1 MRFKAHQSFF
11 VRKGW
16 ISKGLK
22 AVLEDGSILMP
33 SSSKKAMDEL
43 GLGANQVVALRYWLQ
58 AMGLITSKVGRRR
71 EHVPTKL
78 GEIILR
84 QDPYTEETGTLFAIQ
99 CNLASARE
107 DAAAWYFF
115 FNEFRMNVFRRE
127 DFTRALE
134 RYIFTYNDR
143 KDVALASL
151 ESDFNCIVGTYV
163 SHDHTSSKAI
173 SPESVIDCPL
183 GELGL
188 IDVESRA
195 DRTYRKTPPNINA
208 LPAILVLYAICSMQE
223 HLAGEGQPV
232 QDEVPLEALLNGP
245 CSPGRV
251 FNLDSVGLLDK
262 LYELQNSDYLR
273 INRTAGLD
281 VVHILADGLAK
292 EECLRRYYELMGQEG
307 RNES

>member
-1 MRFKAHQSFF
+1 MQMRFKAHQSFF

-22 AVLEDGSILMP
+22 AVLEDGSMLMP

-58 AMGLITSKVGRRR
+58 AMGLIKNKNGRKR
-71 EHVPTKL
+71 EHVLTTL
-78 GEIILR
+78 GELVLR
-84 QDPYTEETGTLFAIQ
+84 QDPYTEETGTLFALQ

-107 DAAAWYFF
+107 EAAAWYFF

-134 RYIFTYNDR
+134 HYVFTYNDR

-151 ESDFNCIVGTYV
+151 ESDFNCIIGTYV
-163 SHDHTSSKAI
+163 PHDRTSGKAV

-188 IDVESRA
+188 VDVESRS
-195 DRTYRKTPPNINA
+195 DRTYRKTPPNMNT
-208 LPAILVLYAICSMQE
+208 LPATLVLYAICSMRE
-223 HLAGEGQPV
+223 HLAEEGQPL
-232 QDEVPLEALLNGP
+232 QAEIPLETLLNGP
-245 CSPGRV
+245 YSPGRV
-251 FNLDSVGLLDK
+251 YNLDSVGLLDK
-262 LYELQNSDYLR
+262 LYELQNDDYLR

-281 VVHILADGLAK
+281 VVRILADDLNK
-292 EECLRRYYELMGQEG
+292 EECLRWYYELMD
-307 RNES
+307 

>member
-1 MRFKAHQSFF
+1 MQMRFKAHQSFF

-22 AVLEDGSILMP
+22 AVLEDGSMLMP

-58 AMGLITSKVGRRR
+58 AMGLIKNKNGRKR
-71 EHVPTKL
+71 EHVLTTL
-78 GEIILR
+78 GELVLR
-84 QDPYTEETGTLFAIQ
+84 QDPYTEETGTLFALQ

-107 DAAAWYFF
+107 EAAAWYFF

-134 RYIFTYNDR
+134 HYVFTYNDR

-151 ESDFNCIVGTYV
+151 ESDFNCIIGTYV
-163 SHDHTSSKAI
+163 PHDRTSGKAV

-188 IDVESRA
+188 VDVESRS
-195 DRTYRKTPPNINA
+195 DRTYRKTPPNMNT
-208 LPAILVLYAICSMQE
+208 LPATLVLYAICSMRE
-223 HLAGEGQPV
+223 HLAEEGQPL
-232 QDEVPLEALLNGP
+232 QAEIPLETLLNGP
-245 CSPGRV
+245 YSPGRV
-251 FNLDSVGLLDK
+251 YNLDSVGLLDK
-262 LYELQNSDYLR
+262 LYELQNDDYLR

-281 VVHILADGLAK
+281 VVRILTDDLNK
-292 EECLRRYYELMGQEG
+292 EECLRWYYELMD
-307 RNES
+307 